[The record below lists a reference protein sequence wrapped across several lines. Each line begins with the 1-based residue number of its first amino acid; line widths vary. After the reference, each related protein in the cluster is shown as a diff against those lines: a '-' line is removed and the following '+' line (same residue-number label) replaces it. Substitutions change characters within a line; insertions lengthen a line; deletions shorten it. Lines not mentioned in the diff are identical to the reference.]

1 MSLKDALT
9 KQADLLR
16 AKTGDTE
23 KLSLSRMQDLIN
35 TLQWGQYNMIDGTS
49 DQYKTIQSGKTTGSS
64 NMISTANFHGG
75 NVFTY
80 SATIT
85 GVTEGRVVLD
95 VWQCDNTG
103 NFLDSTKYPAEWI
116 SKDSV
121 GVNEEADISIS
132 ITLTTLTWYLSLHL
146 TTINA
151 SGGVQPIQVKNER
164 LYTGNLPGVWR
175 PSLNDI
181 IRGGQ
186 ISFFPYWVA
195 SLHFL
200 VFIEKGV

>member
-49 DQYKTIQSGKTTGSS
+49 DQYKTIKSGRNTGRS
-64 NMISTANFHGG
+64 NMIRIAKFHDV

-95 VWQCDNTG
+95 VWQCDDKG
-103 NFLDSTKYPAEWI
+103 NYLDSTKYPAEWV

-132 ITLTTLTWYLSLHL
+132 ITLTVATRYLSLHL

-151 SGGVQPIQVKNER
+151 SGGVQHIQVKNER
-164 LYTGNLPGVWR
+164 LYIGNLPGVWR
-175 PSLNDI
+175 PSLHDI
-181 IRGGQ
+181 IRRGQ
-186 ISFFPYWVA
+186 INVT
-195 SLHFL
+195 
-200 VFIEKGV
+200 